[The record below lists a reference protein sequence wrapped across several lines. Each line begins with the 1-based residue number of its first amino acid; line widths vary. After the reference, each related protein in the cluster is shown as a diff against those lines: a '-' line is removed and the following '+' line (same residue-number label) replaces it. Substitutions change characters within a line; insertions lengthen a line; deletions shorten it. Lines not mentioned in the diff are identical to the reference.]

1 MDSIV
6 KAFAYDK
13 KVRIYAAV
21 STDTVN
27 EAIKRHGLNIVA
39 AMALGRLLTAAG
51 MMSYFSENE
60 TIALSISTKNAIKG
74 LTAISEHKGAVKGYV
89 VNNDCATYRQDIK
102 GIKDI
107 LMPGRLTIVRDLGL
121 KEPYTGVIDLVSG
134 EIAEDIAA
142 YYTKSEQTPTACA
155 LGTYFNEE
163 GILLA
168 SGGYMIQVL
177 PDTPD
182 SILKELVQ
190 RVSLTDNISKLLYD
204 LRSPVELINF
214 LFSDRQP
221 EILEEVPL
229 KFSCGC
235 SRENIMEKLLTID
248 KKQLMEVAREQEVI
262 EAVCPYCGNRY
273 EYNSKDV
280 EELLKA

>member
-21 STDTVN
+21 STETVN
-27 EAIKRHGLNIVA
+27 EAIKRHGLNIMA
-39 AMALGRLLTAAG
+39 AMALGRLLTATG
-51 MMSYFSENE
+51 LMSYFSENE

-74 LTAISEHKGAVKGYV
+74 LTAISEHKGVVKGYV
-89 VNNDCATYRQDIK
+89 INNDYTTYRKDIK
-102 GIKDI
+102 GIRDL

-134 EIAEDIAA
+134 EIAEDIAE

-155 LGTYFNEE
+155 LGTYFSEE

-168 SGGYMIQVL
+168 AGGYMIQVL
-177 PDTPD
+177 PDTQD

-204 LRSPVELINF
+204 LKSPVELINF
-214 LFSDRQP
+214 LFSDRKP

-229 KFSCGC
+229 RFSCGC
-235 SRENIMEKLLTID
+235 SRENIMNKLLTID
-248 KKQLMEVAREQEVI
+248 KKQLMEVAREQKVI
-262 EAVCPYCGNRY
+262 EAVCPYCNNKY
-273 EYNSKDV
+273 EYDSKDV

>member
-27 EAIKRHGLNIVA
+27 EAIRRHGLNIMA
-39 AMALGRLLTAAG
+39 AMALGRLLTVTG
-51 MMSYFSENE
+51 LMSYFSENE

-74 LTAISEHKGAVKGYV
+74 LTAISEHKGVVKGYV
-89 VNNDCATYRQDIK
+89 INNDYTTYR
-102 GIKDI
+102 KDI
-107 LMPGRLTIVRDLGL
+107 LGIRDLLMPGRLTIVRDLGL

-155 LGTYFNEE
+155 LGTYFSEE

-168 SGGYMIQVL
+168 AGGYMIQVL
-177 PDTPD
+177 PDTED

-204 LRSPVELINF
+204 LKSPVELINF
-214 LFSDRQP
+214 LFSDRKP

-229 KFSCGC
+229 RFSCGC
-235 SRENIMEKLLTID
+235 SRENIMDKLITID
-248 KKQLMEVAREQEVI
+248 KKQLMEVAREQKVI
-262 EAVCPYCGNRY
+262 EAVCPYCNNKY
-273 EYNSKDV
+273 EYDSKDV